1 MQPLFDI
8 TPCVLKSVM
17 QFQIFSLDYN
27 LKKNSE
33 IEFEV
38 VLDLQLW
45 NVQCDPPPM
54 FASLQQT
61 FFVFLSL

>member
-17 QFQIFSLDYN
+17 QFQPFSLDCN
-27 LKKNSE
+27 LKKNQG

-38 VLDLQLW
+38 VLDLQL
-45 NVQCDPPPM
+45 
-54 FASLQQT
+54 
-61 FFVFLSL
+61 